1 MPCCFEIWGKST
13 ANKSKAKG
21 FSKNDLLG
29 ISIFNSFAFLFIY
42 MLDLGLLKELLV
54 EPKNIVITT
63 HHKPDGDAMGSS
75 LGLYNYLIQKGHHV
89 RVITPSDYPTFLQW
103 LPNNPEVI
111 IFTEKP
117 EESKDLVANADI
129 IFCLDFNS
137 LSRINELGEFVREA
151 KGKKVMIDH
160 HLEPEGFDDFRYWTI
175 NACATAQLIYDFIV
189 TVMGENHFINKD
201 VATCLYTGIM
211 TDSGSFRFPTTT
223 AEVHRIVADLIQ
235 CGAENSKIHQLVYDN
250 FSESRLRFLGH
261 CLLNKLEV
269 FPEYNSAII
278 VIHKEDLEKY
288 QITTGDTEGIVNYAL
303 SINGIRLAALIIER
317 PDKVKLSLRSTGDF
331 PANEICKKYFNGGG
345 HRNAAGGASDDSVD
359 VVREKFNTIL
369 PEYKELLKQ

>member
-1 MPCCFEIWGKST
+1 
-13 ANKSKAKG
+13 
-21 FSKNDLLG
+21 
-29 ISIFNSFAFLFIY
+29 

-89 RVITPSDYPTFLQW
+89 RVISPSDYPSFLQW

-160 HLEPEGFDDFRYWTI
+160 HLEPEGFDDFRYWSI

-189 TVMGENHFINKD
+189 TVMGEKHFINKD

-278 VIHKEDLEKY
+278 VIHKEDLEKF

-345 HRNAAGGASDDSVD
+345 HRNAAGGTSDEPVD
-359 VVREKFNTIL
+359 VVREKFNAIL